1 MSRANRPTGAQTV
14 TFTADTSG
22 VDRLIAGLESLL
34 IEKAP
39 EVAAAGALVVYDEVK
54 LNVSQIGKKSGN
66 LHKSIYRVLSEKQS
80 NRATGKIT
88 YHISW
93 NYKKA
98 PHGRLLE
105 WGWQQRYKSYIN
117 RAGDW
122 KTLVR
127 PGVKG
132 KKPGKNAK
140 QAVKDAY
147 YVPLDGGPIQR
158 PGYAFVRRAQSAF
171 PDAVKAMELKLV
183 QALGNT
189 V

>member
-1 MSRANRPTGAQTV
+1 MSSGKNTV
-14 TFTADTSG
+14 TITADTSG
-22 VDRLIAGLESLL
+22 LNRLISGLESMLV
-34 IEKAP
+34 EAAP
-39 EVAAAGALVVYDEVK
+39 EVAAVGAKVVYDEVK
-54 LNVSQIGKKSGN
+54 ANVAQLGRKSGN
-66 LHKSIYRVLSEKQS
+66 LDKSIYRVLSEKQS

-105 WGWQQRYKSYIN
+105 WGWIQRYKSYIN

-127 PGVKG
+127 PGAKG
-132 KKPGKNAK
+132 KRPSRKAS

-147 YVPLDGGPIQR
+147 YVPLEGGPIQR
-158 PGYAFVRRAQSAF
+158 PGYAFIRRAKSAF
-171 PDAVKAMELKLV
+171 PRAVTAMEAKLV
-183 QALGNT
+183 ETVGNIA
-189 V
+189 